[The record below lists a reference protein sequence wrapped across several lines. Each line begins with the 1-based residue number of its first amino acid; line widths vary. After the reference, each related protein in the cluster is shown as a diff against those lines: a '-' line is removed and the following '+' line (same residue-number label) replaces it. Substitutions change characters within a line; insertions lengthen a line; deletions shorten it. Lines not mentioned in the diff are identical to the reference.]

1 MNMGR
6 PDPEPRDSEVNA
18 LYRIAAMGGR
28 GTDLNQAVREVL
40 RAIPDVVPCER
51 SLVFVYDDEK
61 DDMRAFVGKGEE
73 QERLSLHEPGIIRRV
88 FHSGRGEVVNDVR
101 VDPESNPIFQDK
113 YGSRQIALAP
123 LVQGDTR
130 LGVVAAVDS
139 RGGVFTDRD
148 LHLLSVL
155 ADRAAT
161 SICQAQLRATLDRQS
176 RELEGLQRLSRLLVT
191 QESVEYVI
199 GESVRTI
206 SDLVDCEKMMLLLF
220 DEEKNA
226 LILQQPAVGIDPE
239 DLTDLEISLAEPS
252 LAGTVFR
259 TSTPLTS
266 NDAEH
271 DAWVEPWL
279 REKLGIKSAL
289 AVPLMNDR
297 ESIGVLEA
305 INATKGYF
313 DEDDERF
320 TALLG
325 SRVGG
330 VVELSRA
337 RLREREL
344 VHKLREADR
353 AKSDFVSILAHE
365 LKGPMTTIMGFGQ
378 TLEQNWETLEDERR
392 TQFLGIV
399 HRETERLSRMVS
411 DLLDM
416 SRMESG
422 TLRFEADRMDLGE
435 LVENIVTVH
444 TSLTAQHGIK
454 LEIPADLPEVLA
466 DRDRIRQVLLNLV
479 TNATRYSPE
488 GTTITIG
495 AKTTE
500 GDNGTEVQ
508 VSVADEGI
516 GIAPE
521 DSERIFSKFAML
533 PKPAWTKKGTGLG
546 LFITKGIVDAHNGRL
561 WVESD
566 AGAGATFCFTLPQAS

>member
-1 MNMGR
+1 MSMGTT
-6 PDPEPRDSEVNA
+6 PEPRESEVNA
-18 LYRIAAMGGR
+18 LYRIAAIGGR
-28 GTDLNQAVREVL
+28 DGDLATSVREVL
-40 RAIPDVVPCER
+40 RAIPDVVPCAR
-51 SLVFVYDDEK
+51 ALVFVYDDDK
-61 DDMRAFVGKGEE
+61 DDLRAFVDGGEE

-88 FHSGRGEVVNDVR
+88 FHSGRGEIVNDVR

-139 RGGVFTDRD
+139 RRGVFTERD

-161 SICQAQLRATLDRQS
+161 SICQAQLRSTVDRQA
-176 RELEGLQRLSRLLVT
+176 RELEGLQRLARLVVS

-199 GESVRTI
+199 GESVRII
-206 SDLVDCEKMMLLLF
+206 SDLVDCEKMMLLLH
-220 DEEKNA
+220 DEEKNS
-226 LILQQPAVGIDPE
+226 LVMQQPAIGIEPDDFPE
-239 DLTDLEISLAEPS
+239 LEISLAEPS
-252 LAGTVFR
+252 LAGMVYR
-259 TSTPLTS
+259 TSSPITS
-266 NDAEH
+266 NDAEN
-271 DAWVEPWL
+271 DKWVEPWL
-279 REKLGIKSAL
+279 REKLEIKNAL
-289 AVPLMNDR
+289 AVPLISDR
-297 ESIGVLEA
+297 DSIGVLEA
-305 INATKGYF
+305 INAAKGYF

-320 TALLG
+320 VALLG
-325 SRVGG
+325 SSVGG

-337 RLREREL
+337 RVREREL

-378 TLEQNWETLEDERR
+378 TLEENWATLDDERR

-399 HRETERLSRMVS
+399 HRETERLSHMVS

-422 TLRFEADRMDLGE
+422 TLRFEADTMDLGE

-454 LEIPADLPEVLA
+454 IEIPSELPAVYA

-495 AKTTE
+495 ARPIE
-500 GDNGTEVQ
+500 DGHGPEVQ
-508 VSVADEGI
+508 VSVTDEGI

-546 LFITKGIVDAHNGRL
+546 LFITKGIIDAHGGRL
-561 WVESD
+561 WVDSEV
-566 AGAGATFCFTLPQAS
+566 GAGATFNFTLPQAS

>member
-1 MNMGR
+1 MSMKPT
-6 PDPEPRDSEVNA
+6 PDPRESEVSA
-18 LYRIAAMGGR
+18 LYRIAAIGGR
-28 GTDLNQAVREVL
+28 DGDLDQAVREIL
-40 RAIPDVVPCER
+40 RAIPDVLPCDR
-51 SLVFVYDDEK
+51 ALVFVFDEEK
-61 DDMRAFVGKGEE
+61 DDLRAFAGKGEE

-88 FHSGRGEVVNDVR
+88 FHSGRGEIINDVR
-101 VDPESNPIFQDK
+101 ADPESNPIFQDK
-113 YGSRQIALAP
+113 YASRQIALAP

-139 RGGVFTDRD
+139 RRGAFTERD

-155 ADRAAT
+155 ADRAAS
-161 SICQAQLRATLDRQS
+161 SICQAQLRATLDRQA
-176 RELEGLQRLSRLLVT
+176 RELEGLQRLSRLLIS

-199 GESVRTI
+199 GESVRII
-206 SDLVDCEKMMLLLF
+206 SDLVDCEKMMLLLY
-220 DEEKNA
+220 DEEKNS
-226 LILQQPAVGIDPE
+226 LVLQQPAVGIDPDVIGE
-239 DLTDLEISLAEPS
+239 LEISLAEPS

-259 TSTPLTS
+259 TSSPLTS
-266 NDAEH
+266 NDAKN

-279 REKLGIKSAL
+279 REKLGIENAL
-289 AVPLMNDR
+289 AVPLISDR

-305 INATKGYF
+305 INASKGYF

-325 SRVGG
+325 TRVGG

-344 VHKLREADR
+344 VHRLREADR

-365 LKGPMTTIMGFGQ
+365 LKGPMTTIVGFGQ
-378 TLEQNWETLEDERR
+378 TLEQSWDTLEDERR

-399 HRETERLSRMVS
+399 HRETQRLSHMVS

-422 TLRFEADRMDLGE
+422 TLRFEADRMALGE
-435 LVENIVTVH
+435 LVDNIVTVH
-444 TSLTAQHGIK
+444 TSLTSQHGIK
-454 LEIPADLPEVLA
+454 VEIPSDLPDVHA
-466 DRDRIRQVLLNLV
+466 DRDRIRQVLLNLI

-495 AKTTE
+495 AKPLDGE
-500 GDNGTEVQ
+500 NGPEVL
-508 VSVADEGI
+508 VSVIDEGI

-521 DSERIFSKFAML
+521 DSDRIFSKFAML

-546 LFITKGIVDAHNGRL
+546 LFITKGIIDAHGGRL
-561 WVESD
+561 WVDSE
-566 AGAGATFCFTLPQAS
+566 AGAGATFNFTLPQAS

>member
-1 MNMGR
+1 MGTT
-6 PDPEPRDSEVNA
+6 PEPRESEINA
-18 LYRIAAMGGR
+18 LYRIASIGGR
-28 GTDLNQAVREVL
+28 GGDLATSVREVL
-40 RAIPDVVPCER
+40 RAIPDVVPCQR
-51 SLVFVYDDEK
+51 ALVFVYDDEK
-61 DDMRAFVGKGEE
+61 DDLRAFASRGEE
-73 QERLSLHEPGIIRRV
+73 QERLSLHEPGIVKRV
-88 FHSGRGEVVNDVR
+88 FNSGRAEIVNDVR
-101 VDPESNPIFQDK
+101 VDPESNPMFQDK
-113 YGSRQIALAP
+113 YATRQIALAP
-123 LVQGDTR
+123 LVQGDAR
-130 LGVVAAVDS
+130 LGVIAAVDS

-155 ADRAAT
+155 ADRAST
-161 SICQAQLRATLDRQS
+161 SISQAQLRATVDRQA
-176 RELEGLQRLSRLLVT
+176 RELEGLQRLARLLVS

-199 GESVRTI
+199 GESVRII
-206 SDLVDCEKMMLLLF
+206 SDLVDCEKMMLLLY
-220 DEEKNA
+220 DEDKNA
-226 LILQQPAVGIDPE
+226 LVVQQPAVGIDADE
-239 DLTDLEISLAEPS
+239 VAELEISLAEPS

-259 TSTPLTS
+259 TSSPMTS
-266 NDAEH
+266 NDAEN

-279 REKLGIKSAL
+279 RDRLGIRNAL
-289 AVPLMNDR
+289 AVPLISDR
-297 ESIGVLEA
+297 ESIGVLQA

-330 VVELSRA
+330 AVELSRA

-344 VHKLREADR
+344 VQKLREADR

-378 TLEQNWETLEDERR
+378 TLEQNWSTLEDERR

-399 HRETERLSRMVS
+399 HRETERLSHMVS

-422 TLRFEADRMDLGE
+422 TLRFEADRMELGE
-435 LVENIVTVH
+435 LVDNIVTVH
-444 TSLTAQHGIK
+444 SSLTAQHGIK
-454 LEIPADLPEVLA
+454 IEIPSDLPAVHA
-466 DRDRIRQVLLNLV
+466 DRDRIRQVLLNLI

-495 AKTTE
+495 AKAIADE
-500 GDNGTEVQ
+500 GPEVQ
-508 VSVADEGI
+508 VWVADEGI
-516 GIAPE
+516 GIARE

-546 LFITKGIVDAHNGRL
+546 LFITKGIIDAHGGRL
-561 WVESD
+561 WVDSD
-566 AGAGATFCFTLPQAS
+566 VGAGAKFCFTLPHAS

>member
-1 MNMGR
+1 M
-6 PDPEPRDSEVNA
+6 NA
-18 LYRIAAMGGR
+18 LYRIAAIGGR
-28 GTDLNQAVREVL
+28 DTDLVQAVREVL
-40 RAIPDVVPCER
+40 RAVPDVVPCER
-51 SLVFVYDDEK
+51 SLVFVYDEEK
-61 DDMRAFVGKGEE
+61 DDLRAFVGKGEE
-73 QERLSLHEPGIIRRV
+73 QERLSLHEPGIVRRV
-88 FHSGRGEVVNDVR
+88 FHSGRGEIVNDVR
-101 VDPESNPIFQDK
+101 LDPESNPVFQDK

-123 LVQGDTR
+123 LIQGDAR

-139 RGGVFTDRD
+139 RRGAFTDRD

-155 ADRAAT
+155 ADRSAM
-161 SICQAQLRATLDRQS
+161 SICQAQLRATLEKQA
-176 RELEGLQRLSRLLVT
+176 RELEGLQRLSRLLIS

-199 GESVRTI
+199 GEAVRII
-206 SDLVDCEKMMLLLF
+206 SDLVDCEKMMLLLY
-220 DEEKNA
+220 DEERNA
-226 LILQQPAVGIDPE
+226 LVLQQPAIGIDPE
-239 DLTDLEISLAEPS
+239 TVEDFEISLAEPS
-252 LAGTVFR
+252 LAGTAFR

-266 NDAEH
+266 NDAEN
-271 DAWVEPWL
+271 DKWVEPWL
-279 REKLGIKSAL
+279 RDKLGIRSAL
-289 AVPLMNDR
+289 AVPLMSDR

-305 INATKGYF
+305 INAGKGYF

-344 VHKLREADR
+344 VQRLREADR

-378 TLEQNWETLEDERR
+378 TLEQNWETLENHRR
-392 TQFLGIV
+392 SQFLGIV

-422 TLRFEADRMDLGE
+422 TLRFEADRMDLAE
-435 LVENIVTVH
+435 LVDNIVTVH

-454 LEIPADLPEVLA
+454 LEIPSDLPDVLA

-495 AKTTE
+495 AKVIE
-500 GDNGTEVQ
+500 GEETPEVQ

-521 DSERIFSKFAML
+521 DTERIFSKFAML

-546 LFITKGIVDAHNGRL
+546 LFITKGIIDAHGGRL
-561 WVESD
+561 WVESEL
-566 AGAGATFCFTLPQAS
+566 GAGSTFCFTLPVAPPE